1 MFPNTQF
8 EITQPVLA
16 LISELDEFRGAWR
29 ALGTLAPERLTG
41 LRRVATI
48 ESVGSSTRIEGS
60 QLTDAEVAALLGN
73 LKPEFFST
81 RDEQEVAGYAET
93 MAMVFECWQKMPL
106 TENLVLQLHR
116 DLLRYSDR
124 DAAHRGNYK
133 TLPNSV
139 AAFDEDGRQLGV
151 IFAAAA
157 PFDTTR
163 LMAEAV
169 EWTREMLDT
178 RQMHPLLA
186 IAMFLVVLLE
196 VHPFQDGNGRLSRIL
211 TTLLL
216 MRAGYAYVQYS
227 SLESIVEQNK
237 NGYYGALRQTQGT
250 LRAGTPDWHPWII
263 FFLHALQQ
271 QKQRLE
277 KKLQREHL
285 LLSAVPELSGRI
297 LEYLRE
303 HGRGTIG
310 EMAKLTGVSRN
321 TIKLHLRQL
330 VGQRQLALHGAGRGA
345 WYSL

>member
-1 MFPNTQF
+1 MHL
-8 EITQPVLA
+8 QPPKEA
-16 LISELDEFRGAWR
+16 IQETIRGHND
-29 ALGTLAPERLTG
+29 
-41 LRRVATI
+41 
-48 ESVGSSTRIEGS
+48 VGPG
-60 QLTDAEVAALLGN
+60 
-73 LKPEFFST
+73 
-81 RDEQEVAGYAET
+81 
-93 MAMVFECWQKMPL
+93 M
-106 TENLVLQLHR
+106 
-116 DLLRYSDR
+116 
-124 DAAHRGNYK
+124 
-133 TLPNSV
+133 
-139 AAFDEDGRQLGV
+139 GV
-151 IFAAAA
+151 IGC
-157 PFDTTR
+157 R
-163 LMAEAV
+163 LGWNKWV
-169 EWTREMLDT
+169 S
-178 RQMHPLLA
+178 
-186 IAMFLVVLLE
+186 
-196 VHPFQDGNGRLSRIL
+196 FQDGNGRLSRIL

-297 LEYLRE
+297 LEYVRE